1 MKIIM
6 KKVLLIITFIE
17 CLNVQGENNKK
28 LSDYFPLLQ
37 NKDTIINSTIF
48 IHRFYGNKNVLPDS
62 IALKYFFD
70 NKIENMQG
78 ESEGY
83 NVDDN
88 TYIYS
93 SYTKKV
99 CPLYKITNENTCLLC
114 YGIDNMV
121 YLCIYDITANKIE
134 DTFTVVDDSDDF
146 GNYYTRS
153 TVFKNNY
160 IATIQFYDHLY
171 YILYKIDYE
180 TKKFVELKK
189 IEKNPTDLN
198 DYIIKNNLLE
208 SLGISETGE
217 LLGDEDN
224 ENNKDNP

>member
-1 MKIIM
+1 M
-6 KKVLLIITFIE
+6 KKILLIIAFIG
-17 CLNVQGENNKK
+17 CLNAQGQNTKK
-28 LSDYFPLLQ
+28 LPDYFPDLQ
-37 NKDTIINSTIF
+37 DKDTIINSAIF
-48 IHRFYGNKNVLPDS
+48 IDRFYGNKNLLPDS

-99 CPLYKITNENTCLLC
+99 CPLYKTEYKNTCLLC

-121 YLCIYDITANKIE
+121 YLCIYNINKNKMEDI
-134 DTFTVVDDSDDF
+134 FTVVDDSDDY

-160 IATIQFYDHLY
+160 IATIQCYDQVY

-180 TKKFVELKK
+180 AKKFVELKK
-189 IEKNPTDLN
+189 IEVDPTDQN
-198 DYIIKNNLLE
+198 DNTIRSNLFYT
-208 SLGISETGE
+208 LGISETGE
-217 LLGDEDN
+217 LLEDN
-224 ENNKDNP
+224 P